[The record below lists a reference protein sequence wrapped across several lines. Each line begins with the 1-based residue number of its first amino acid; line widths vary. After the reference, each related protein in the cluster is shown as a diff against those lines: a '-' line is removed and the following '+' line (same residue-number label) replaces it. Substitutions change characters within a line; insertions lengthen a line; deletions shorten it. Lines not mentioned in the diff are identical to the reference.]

1 MIRNESG
8 RSMIEMLGVLAII
21 GVLSIGGLAGY
32 TMAMNRHRANQ
43 VLDYVSRAAVIAQTY
58 GDGSQAVNSANC
70 TALLDS
76 EALPTGLSSCTVSK
90 SANTDIVIV
99 TVAYNS
105 NNTRIANAVANRC
118 SKQAHISTDGT
129 TFTFNDSSKS
139 CDATTTTVG
148 G

>member
-58 GDGSQAVNSANC
+58 GDGSQAVNSTNC
-70 TALLDS
+70 SVLLDS
-76 EALPTGLSSCTVSK
+76 ETPPTGLSSCTVSK
-90 SANTDIVIV
+90 NADTDIVIV
-99 TVAYNS
+99 TVAYS

-129 TFTFNDSSKS
+129 TFTFNDSSKR

>member
-58 GDGSQAVNSANC
+58 GDGSQAVNSTNC
-70 TALLDS
+70 SVLLDS
-76 EALPTGLSSCTVSK
+76 ETPPTGLSSCTVSK
-90 SANTDIVIV
+90 NADTDIVIV
-99 TVAYNS
+99 TVAYS

>member
-58 GDGSQAVNSANC
+58 GDGSQAVNSTNC
-70 TALLDS
+70 SVLLDS

-90 SANTDIVIV
+90 NADTDIVIV
-99 TVAYNS
+99 TVAYS